1 MEQMIKAGEVLEN
14 ANKVAIMLHGRG
26 ADAQGM
32 LSLKDRLN
40 LQGYALFV
48 PQAAN
53 HSWYPHS
60 FLAPEQ
66 ENEPYLSS
74 SLVKVDKVLKE
85 IMKIGKD
92 LSQVYL
98 IGFSQGAC
106 LALEYA
112 ARNAGDY
119 GGILAFTGGLIGAD
133 LRKEKYQGSFLGSPI
148 FLGSSQKDIYVPLA
162 RINDSAEL
170 LENMDADVKT
180 LTFDDA
186 MHTIRREELNWVN
199 KYILA

>member
-14 ANKVAIMLHGRG
+14 ANNVAIMLHGRG

-32 LSLKDRLN
+32 LGLKGQLN

-53 HSWYPHS
+53 HSWYPYS
-60 FLAPEQ
+60 FLAPEKD
-66 ENEPYLSS
+66 NEPYLSS
-74 SLVKVDKVLKE
+74 SLAKVDKVVKE
-85 IMKIGKD
+85 IIKSGKE

-112 ARNAGDY
+112 ARNAGNY

-133 LRKEKYQGSFLGSPI
+133 LRKEKYKGNFMGSPVFLGA
-148 FLGSSQKDIYVPLA
+148 SQKDMHVPLA
-162 RINDSAEL
+162 RINASAEL
-170 LENMDADVKT
+170 LENMEAEVKT

-186 MHTIRREELNWVN
+186 MHTIRKEELEWVN
-199 KYILA
+199 KNILA

>member
-14 ANKVAIMLHGRG
+14 ADKVAIMLHGRG

-32 LSLKDRLN
+32 LGLKGQLN

-53 HSWYPHS
+53 HSWYPYS
-60 FLAPEQ
+60 FLAPEK

-74 SLVKVDKVLKE
+74 SLAKVDKIVKE
-85 IMKIGKD
+85 IIKSGKE

-112 ARNAGDY
+112 ARNAGNY

-133 LRKEKYQGSFLGSPI
+133 LRKEKYQGNFLGSPV
-148 FLGSSQKDIYVPLA
+148 FLGASQKDMHVPLA
-162 RINDSAEL
+162 RINASAEL
-170 LENMDADVKT
+170 LENMEAEVKT

-186 MHTIRREELNWVN
+186 MHTIRKEELEWVN
-199 KYILA
+199 KNILA